1 MRVLIACEE
10 SQTECMAFRALD
22 GIKTRKKQL
31 PQRRQLLGW
40 VKQAPEKVRP
50 ARASSN

>member
-22 GIKTRKKQL
+22 GIEIREKAAAAKAAAAGT
-31 PQRRQLLGW
+31 G
-40 VKQAPEKVRP
+40 QAS
-50 ARASSN
+50 A